1 MYDNDYIVLID
12 ENGQPYIA
20 HDWRDRIRSAPAAA
34 RNAVRTAGR
43 RAVKYI
49 EKIGNRY
56 FYDADELKAYYEN
69 LRKGA
74 KRTYETAK
82 NKATSAYKS
91 AKKGISTGIDRAQ
104 DIAKKAYSGAKDASK
119 KAIEKAKIAY
129 EAAKSTF
136 KKYGEMAYSAID
148 NATDEIGDRAKVAA
162 KTISEYADTKL
173 DDIKDFAVDTYVDA
187 RNTARDAGGRVK
199 EAASDAVDWAR
210 NVPTNVSNTVAN
222 NRALAE
228 YKKLDKM
235 NPDDMTQEEYN
246 RWIGYQFRFGNIK

>member
-1 MYDNDYIVLID
+1 MYDNDYIVLVD
-12 ENGQPYIA
+12 EKGQPYIA
-20 HDWRDRIRSAPAAA
+20 HDWRERIRSAPAAA

-49 EKIGNRY
+49 EKIGDRY
-56 FYDADELKAYYEN
+56 FYNADELKAYYEN

-82 NKATSAYKS
+82 DKATSAYKS

-104 DIAKKAYSGAKDASK
+104 GIAKKAYSGAKDASK
-119 KAIEKAKIAY
+119 KAIEKAKMAY
-129 EAAKSTF
+129 EVAKSTV
-136 KKYGEMAYSAID
+136 KKYGETAYSAID

-162 KTISEYADTKL
+162 KTISEYANTKI
-173 DDIKDFAVDTYVDA
+173 DDIKEYDV
-187 RNTARDAGGRVK
+187 GGRVK

-210 NVPTNVSNTVAN
+210 NAPTNVSNTVAN

-246 RWIGYQFRFGNIK
+246 RWIGYQFRFGSIK